1 MPLPAVTENGDE
13 ITNVLANGTEILNTQ
28 VLEGTMNQKLE
39 RVTLQL
45 NNDIDKWDLLTPLLE
60 RLNKA
65 GERFVTLDCV

>member
-28 VLEGTMNQKLE
+28 VLEGKMNQKLE

-45 NNDIDKWDLLTPLLE
+45 NNDIGKWDLLIPLLE
-60 RLNKA
+60 SLNKA
-65 GERFVTLDCV
+65 GERLGTLDCV

>member
-45 NNDIDKWDLLTPLLE
+45 SNYIDKWDLLIPLLE